1 MTYRFRATC
10 VIAALGMTVLL
21 ASGASA
27 QQSVELKASIWAP
40 PTNPMATGMEAW
52 GSYLKEKSN
61 GRLTIKVFAASQMGP
76 PPRQFD
82 LARTG
87 VADLAIA
94 GHFLTP
100 GRFPLSDLT
109 TLPGVLTAPS
119 YASSMAL
126 SQIARESL
134 GAEHPGVKILAL
146 SVITPTTIISR
157 NPINS
162 PADLKGRRI
171 RSAGPGQAELLTALG
186 AVPAS
191 LQPGE
196 MNDGIGKGMID
207 GAGTA
212 YSGIASYQLV
222 DVAKNISEGPFGAV
236 TFVTVMNQ
244 ASYDKLP
251 ADLKAILDEATPM
264 AAKLISRALSD
275 DETKLRAV
283 AITKGATITSFKD
296 DGSLTKVSDALR
308 EKEIAAAQAKGLDAK
323 GFLAKLAAALAQHKD
338 EK

>member
-1 MTYRFRATC
+1 MTYAYRATC
-10 VIAALGMTVLL
+10 VSAGIGLTMLL
-21 ASGASA
+21 ASGAAA
-27 QQSVELKASIWAP
+27 QQPIELKASVWAP

-52 GSYLKEKSN
+52 GAYLKQKSS
-61 GRLTIKVFAASQMGP
+61 GRLTLKVFAASQMGP

-87 VADLAIA
+87 VADVAIA

-126 SQIARESL
+126 SQIAQATL
-134 GAEHPGVKILAL
+134 GAEHPGVKILGF
-146 SVITPTTIISR
+146 SVITPTAIISR
-157 NPINS
+157 QPVNA

-171 RSAGPGQAELLTALG
+171 RSAGPNQADLLTALG

-222 DVAKNISEGPFGAV
+222 DVAKNIAEGPFGAV

-251 ADLKAILDEATPM
+251 ADLKAVVDEATPM
-264 AAKLISRALSD
+264 AAQLISRALSD

-283 AITKGATITSFKD
+283 AIAKGATIVAFKD
-296 DGSLTKVSDALR
+296 DSTLAKASEALR
-308 EKEIAAAQAKGLDAK
+308 DKAIAEAQAKGLDAK
-323 GFLAKLAAALAQHKD
+323 GFLAKLSAAVAQLGA
-338 EK
+338 